1 ALVTEIPAPFRI
13 PLWNALA
20 DRVELRVILL
30 SERDPR
36 RAYDLHREE
45 WRFDSRVLPGRS
57 LLVRGR
63 WLVLNR
69 RVRAEL
75 RQFRPDALLVGGW
88 NQPAF
93 FQATRSG
100 IPYAV
105 WVESTVRDERRE
117 NPALERLKRR
127 LLRSAAG
134 ALVPGTAA
142 REYVLGLGVEPTR
155 IAVARN
161 AF

>member
-1 ALVTEIPAPFRI
+1 MKLALLTEIPAPFRI

-93 FQATRSG
+93 FQAITS
-100 IPYAV
+100 
-105 WVESTVRDERRE
+105 
-117 NPALERLKRR
+117 
-127 LLRSAAG
+127 
-134 ALVPGTAA
+134 
-142 REYVLGLGVEPTR
+142 R
-155 IAVARN
+155 IASRK
-161 AF
+161 